1 MTPCKLQGEQ
11 LFQLYHVSNK
21 LLVLQ
26 MLMMSDRFVLEEE
39 FAEFGDTKGLI
50 RIRKSKDRKYND
62 QKKKDIKGQTT
73 IFKTYI

>member
-1 MTPCKLQGEQ
+1 
-11 LFQLYHVSNK
+11 
-21 LLVLQ
+21 
-26 MLMMSDRFVLEEE
+26 MMSDRFVLEEE